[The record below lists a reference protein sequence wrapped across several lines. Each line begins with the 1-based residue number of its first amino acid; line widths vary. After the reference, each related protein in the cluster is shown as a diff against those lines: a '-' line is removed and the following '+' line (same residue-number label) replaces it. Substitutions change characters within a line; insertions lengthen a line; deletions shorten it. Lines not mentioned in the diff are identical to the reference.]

1 MLTIAILILVFNITN
16 ILTPGSV
23 YKNKPEVDWESPKL
37 NLSVANFCLVMAL
50 VLMSIFQGLI

>member
-37 NLSVANFCLVMAL
+37 YLSLANFCLVMAL
-50 VLMSIFQGLI
+50 VLMIIF

>member
-37 NLSVANFCLVMAL
+37 YLSLANFCLVMAL
-50 VLMSIFQGLI
+50 VLMIIFQGLI